1 MIDVTSS
8 IPGPRNRRWRHS
20 YTFEAVRSATLASQI
35 RMSEDMLVDI
45 LVFVGLM
52 AGLGAFVKLT
62 LTFLNRRR
70 LPSADAA
77 ATIVVTCG

>member
-1 MIDVTSS
+1 
-8 IPGPRNRRWRHS
+8 
-20 YTFEAVRSATLASQI
+20 
-35 RMSEDMLVDI
+35 MSEDMLVDI